1 MILKGLATDIGGAH
15 LYLVD
20 DWNFADYDCGKRSKR
35 DVFMLHHIREHI
47 IWLSLTRMK
56 DSKVFSWNIAWQII
70 PTRSMCLLH
79 IKSANAQTVILYR
92 AYGLFNPHYSSDLF
106 FFLRQFCLC
115 HFVFSFKYLLY
126 IYIYM
131 HIHMV
136 TPT

>member
-92 AYGLFNPHYSSDLF
+92 AFGWFNPHYSSDLF
-106 FFLRQFCLC
+106 FSFASFVCAFL
-115 HFVFSFKYLLY
+115 SFPLNIYFIY
-126 IYIYM
+126 IYICIY
-131 HIHMV
+131 IV
-136 TPT
+136 IPT